1 MRVTGSELIGLVPK
15 KVLIDAGKYFLRR
28 QKDLAISEREIIHIA
43 CKSLGL
49 NELSEFKPEER
60 VIEYMIDN
68 NDKNLSDKSI
78 KKFAE
83 LTSSESPAGRRFNF
97 GLLWYIGCISR
108 NYGFANLSAHKKRLG

>member
-1 MRVTGSELIGLVPK
+1 M
-15 KVLIDAGKYFLRR
+15 IDAGKYFLRR
-28 QKDLAISEREIIHIA
+28 QKRSLAISEREIIHIA

-68 NDKNLSDKSI
+68 NDKNLSEKSI

-83 LTSSESPAGRRFNF
+83 LTSSESRPGRRFNF
-97 GLLWYIGCISR
+97 GLLWCIGCISR
-108 NYGFANLSAHKKRLG
+108 NYGCKPISSQKRLG

>member
-1 MRVTGSELIGLVPK
+1 MRLLVKHVKEPIVGNARNWVRINWVSTQE
-15 KVLIDAGKYFLRR
+15 VLIDAGKYFLRR
-28 QKDLAISEREIIHIA
+28 QKRSLAISEREIIHIA

-68 NDKNLSDKSI
+68 NDKNLLDKSI

-83 LTSSESPAGRRFNF
+83 LTSSESLPREEVQF
-97 GLLWYIGCISR
+97 
-108 NYGFANLSAHKKRLG
+108 RLIVVHWVYH